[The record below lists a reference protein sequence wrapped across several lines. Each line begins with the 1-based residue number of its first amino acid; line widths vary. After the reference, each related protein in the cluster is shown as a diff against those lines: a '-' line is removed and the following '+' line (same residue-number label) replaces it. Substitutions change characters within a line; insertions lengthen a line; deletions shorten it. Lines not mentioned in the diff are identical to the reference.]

1 MKLYRAIGRYTGSAT
16 PVTMTINIDNI
27 DCFCSSNDFPGYEY
41 VYLHGCNMGLIKR
54 EDREKIE
61 KLLVANVISNE

>member
-1 MKLYRAIGRYTGSAT
+1 MKLYRLVGRYPASAT

-27 DCFCSSNDFPGYEY
+27 DCFCSSNDFPGYDY
-41 VYLHGCNMGLIKR
+41 VQMNGHNIGLIKH

>member
-1 MKLYRAIGRYTGSAT
+1 MKLYRLVGRYTASAT

-27 DCFCSSNDFPGYEY
+27 DCFCSSSDFPGYDY
-41 VYLHGCNMGLIKR
+41 FYMHGCNMGLIKH